1 MTDTVKKRLVKFL
14 VSLIIFGIA
23 ILIIVYNLR
32 DNIVY
37 FYSPSEIIENNQT
50 GSQIVRLGGLVETE
64 SVVSCLLYT
73 SPSPRDS

>member
-1 MTDTVKKRLVKFL
+1 MTDTVKKRLIKFL

-37 FYSPSEIIENNQT
+37 FYSPSEIIGNKQT
-50 GSQIVRLGGLVETE
+50 GSQIVRLGGLVESE
-64 SVVSCLLYT
+64 
-73 SPSPRDS
+73 